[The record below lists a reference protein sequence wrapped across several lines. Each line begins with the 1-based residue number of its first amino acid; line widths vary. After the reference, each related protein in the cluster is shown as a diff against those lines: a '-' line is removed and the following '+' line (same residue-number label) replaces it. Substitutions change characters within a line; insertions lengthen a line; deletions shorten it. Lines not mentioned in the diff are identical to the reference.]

1 LSRQNSG
8 GLVTRPPVVFG
19 DLAIFALGLI
29 AAASAGVFAYRVA
42 GPYANGFL
50 NFGVDRATDP
60 RTHRAVL
67 VRNVVRADGFTIRYF
82 FDTGSR
88 QLSGTRVLA
97 PGAAGPEDIVPP
109 APEELTNQLT
119 KPGGG
124 KGFSLAGN
132 GVIDAWEYLDAIGR
146 PARIEISRRQDGRI
160 DRWEFYKDGQLS
172 RVEEDNDHD
181 GRVDH
186 WLNYDAGILVKE
198 AVDRDGDGLPDRSA

>member
-1 LSRQNSG
+1 VSREKSG

-19 DLAIFALGLI
+19 DLAIFVLGLV
-29 AAASAGVFAYRVA
+29 AAASASVFAYGVA
-42 GPYANGFL
+42 GPYANGFV
-50 NFGVDRATDP
+50 NFGVDRTVDP
-60 RTHRAVL
+60 RTNQPVL

-82 FDTGSR
+82 YDMTTR
-88 QLSGTRVLA
+88 QLTGTRVLA
-97 PGAAGPEDIVPP
+97 PGAATPEDMVPP
-109 APEELTNQLT
+109 PLEELASRIR

-124 KGFSLAGN
+124 MGFSLARN